1 MNAASNGVNA
11 EPKPA
16 AAKRDGAKSVGAKPA
31 AANPADEPSRVLD
44 LADREWHLPAGP
56 TSHPVPCVQPPLR
69 RLADAEGWAR
79 EAARAH
85 ALLLS

>member
-1 MNAASNGVNA
+1 MPDSAHIVHVLHAWATAASTAVWF
-11 EPKPA
+11 EYVP
-16 AAKRDGAKSVGAKPA
+16 S